1 MMNKTS
7 KALIFDMD
15 GTIADLYNVEG
26 WLEKLRAEDA
36 SPYRDAKPMYN
47 MDTLGVILDI
57 FRGLGYRIMVVSWGS
72 MNATREYNREIKRAK
87 LDWLNHHGFP
97 YDEVHV
103 IKYGTPKQNFIKDDI
118 SILID
123 DNDEVRASFLK
134 STRGQERQA
143 IDAKRNIIE
152 QLVNMLVAVA

>member
-1 MMNKTS
+1 MTMT

-26 WLEKLRAEDA
+26 WLEKLRSEDA
-36 SPYRDAKPMYN
+36 SPYRDAKPMYD
-47 MDTLGVILDI
+47 MDTLAVILNI
-57 FRGLGYRIMVVSWGS
+57 FHGLGYRIMIVSWGA
-72 MNATREYNREIKRAK
+72 MDATREYNREIKKAK
-87 LDWLNHHGFP
+87 LDWLNSNGFP

-103 IKYGTPKQNFIKDDI
+103 VKYGTPKSNFIKDDL

-134 STRGQERQA
+134 SSRGRERQA

-152 QLVNMLVAVA
+152 QLINLLVA

>member
-36 SPYRDAKPMYN
+36 SPYRDAKPMYD

-72 MNATREYNREIKRAK
+72 MNATREYNREVKRAK
-87 LDWLNHHGFP
+87 LDWLNYHGFP

-152 QLVNMLVAVA
+152 QLVNMLVAYA

>member
-1 MMNKTS
+1 MS

-15 GTIADLYNVEG
+15 GTIADLYSVEN

-36 SPYRDAKPMYN
+36 SPYRDAKPMYD
-47 MDTLGVILDI
+47 MDTLSVILDI
-57 FRGLGYRIMVVSWGS
+57 FRSLGYRIIVVSWGS
-72 MNATREYNREIKRAK
+72 KGATREYNKEIKRAK

-103 IKYGTPKQNFIKDDI
+103 VKYGTPKQNFIKNDI

-123 DNDEVRASFLK
+123 DNDDVRASFLK

-143 IDAKRNIIE
+143 IDAKRNVIE
-152 QLVNMLVAVA
+152 QLINMLVA

>member
-1 MMNKTS
+1 MS

-15 GTIADLYNVEG
+15 GTIADLYNVEN

-36 SPYRDAKPMYN
+36 SPYRDAKPMYD

-72 MNATREYNREIKRAK
+72 MNATREYNREVKRAK
-87 LDWLNHHGFP
+87 LDWLNYHGFP

-103 IKYGTPKQNFIKDDI
+103 IKYGTPKQNFIKDDV

-152 QLVNMLVAVA
+152 QLVNMLVAYA

>member
-1 MMNKTS
+1 MAMT

-26 WLEKLRAEDA
+26 WLEKLRSEDA
-36 SPYRDAKPMYN
+36 SPYRDAKPMYD
-47 MDTLGVILDI
+47 MDTLAVILNI
-57 FRGLGYRIMVVSWGS
+57 FHDLGYRIMIVSWGA
-72 MNATREYNREIKRAK
+72 MDATREYNREVKKAK
-87 LDWLNHHGFP
+87 LDWLNSNGFP

-103 IKYGTPKQNFIKDDI
+103 IKYGTPKQNFIKDDL

-134 STRGQERQA
+134 SSRGQERRA

-152 QLVNMLVAVA
+152 QLINLLVA

>member
-1 MMNKTS
+1 MS

-15 GTIADLYNVEG
+15 GTIADLYNVEN

-36 SPYRDAKPMYN
+36 SPYRDAKPMYD
-47 MDTLGVILDI
+47 MDTLNVILDI
-57 FRGLGYRIMVVSWGS
+57 FHGMGYRIVVVSWGA
-72 MNATREYNREIKRAK
+72 MDATREYNKAVKRAK
-87 LDWLNHHGFP
+87 LDWLNSHGFP

-103 IKYGTPKQNFIKDDI
+103 VKYGTPKQNFIKDNL

-134 STRGQERQA
+134 STRGQERQV
-143 IDAKRNIIE
+143 IDAKQNIVRE
-152 QLVNMLVAVA
+152 LVNMLVAAA

>member
-1 MMNKTS
+1 MS

-15 GTIADLYNVEG
+15 GTIADLYGIEG
-26 WLEKLRAEDA
+26 WLEKLRSEDT
-36 SPYRDAKPMYN
+36 SPYLEAKPLYD
-47 MDTLGVILDI
+47 MDTLSVILDI

-72 MNATREYNREIKRAK
+72 MGATREYNREVKRAK
-87 LDWLNHHGFP
+87 LDWLNNHGFP

-103 IKYGTPKQNFIKDDI
+103 IKYGTPKQNFIKDDL

-134 STRGQERQA
+134 SAKGKEKQT
-143 IDAKRNIIE
+143 IDAKMNIIK
-152 QLVNMLVAVA
+152 QLIDLLAANA

>member
-36 SPYRDAKPMYN
+36 SPYRDAKPMYD

-72 MNATREYNREIKRAK
+72 MNATREYNREVKRAK

-103 IKYGTPKQNFIKDDI
+103 IKYGTPKQNFIKDDL

-152 QLVNMLVAVA
+152 QLVNMLVAAA

>member
-1 MMNKTS
+1 MS

-15 GTIADLYNVEG
+15 GTIADLYNVEN

-36 SPYRDAKPMYN
+36 SPYRDAKPMYD
-47 MDTLGVILDI
+47 MDTLGVILNI

-72 MNATREYNREIKRAK
+72 MNATREYNREVKRAK
-87 LDWLNHHGFP
+87 LDWLNYHGFP

-103 IKYGTPKQNFIKDDI
+103 IKYGTPKQNFIKDDV

-152 QLVNMLVAVA
+152 QLVNMLVAAA

>member
-1 MMNKTS
+1 MMNTTS

-15 GTIADLYNVEG
+15 GTIADLYNVEN

-36 SPYRDAKPMYN
+36 SPYRDAKPMYD

-57 FRGLGYRIMVVSWGS
+57 FRDLGYRIMVVSWGS
-72 MNATREYNREIKRAK
+72 MNATREYNREVKRAK

-103 IKYGTPKQNFIKDDI
+103 IKYGTPKQNFIKDDV

-152 QLVNMLVAVA
+152 QLVNILVAAA

>member
-26 WLEKLRAEDA
+26 WLEKLRAEDT
-36 SPYRDAKPMYN
+36 SPYRDAKPMYD
-47 MDTLGVILDI
+47 MDTLRVILDI

-72 MNATREYNREIKRAK
+72 MNATREYNREVKRAK

-152 QLVNMLVAVA
+152 QLVNMLVAAA

>member
-1 MMNKTS
+1 MS

-15 GTIADLYNVEG
+15 GTIADLYGIEG
-26 WLEKLRAEDA
+26 WLEKLRSEDA
-36 SPYRDAKPMYN
+36 SPYRDAKPLYN
-47 MDTLGVILDI
+47 MDTLSVILDI

-72 MNATREYNREIKRAK
+72 MGATREYNREVKRAK

-103 IKYGTPKQNFIKDDI
+103 IKYGTPKQNFIKDDV

-123 DNDEVRASFLK
+123 DNAEVRASFMK
-134 STRGQERQA
+134 SSRGQERQT
-143 IDAKRNIIE
+143 IDATRNIIE
-152 QLVNMLVAVA
+152 QLVNMLVAAA

>member
-72 MNATREYNREIKRAK
+72 MNATREYNREVKRAK

-152 QLVNMLVAVA
+152 QLVNMLVAYA